1 MRSPVQQALLVS
13 LGSILRPLARLM
25 LQCGLGFDE
34 FAAVA
39 KSAFVSEATDKY
51 GIRGRPTNI
60 SRVSALTGI
69 SRKEVS
75 RIRASSPL
83 EQRWTPDLETNPI
96 NTVLHHWH
104 FDPEFSTAPGSPKAL
119 ASEGASSFAALVA
132 RYAGDVP
139 YGAIRAELVRSGTVT
154 EELGLLV
161 VTRRFFSSPRF
172 DEDLIRRI
180 AFSLSNLGETL
191 VHNVQLYQNTTI
203 SDEQSAT
210 SGRLE
215 RAAWTQH
222 LSQEHARQFRVWI
235 RDKGIRFIEDADAWL
250 GAHELPRNVWDS
262 KRTCRLGI
270 GVYYFEEDD
279 PPK

>member
-1 MRSPVQQALLVS
+1 
-13 LGSILRPLARLM
+13 M

-39 KSAFVSEATDKY
+39 KSAFVSEATNEY

-69 SRKEVS
+69 SRKQVS

-83 EQRWTPDLETNPI
+83 EHRWTPDLETNPI
-96 NTVLHHWH
+96 NTVLHYWH
-104 FDPEFSTAPGSPKAL
+104 FDPEFSTSPGSPKAL
-119 ASEGASSFAALVA
+119 PSEGDCSFAALVA

-139 YGAIRAELVRSGTVT
+139 YGAIRAELFRSGAVT
-154 EELGLLV
+154 EELGFLV
-161 VTRRFFSSPRF
+161 VTRRFSSSPRF

-191 VHNVQLYQNTTI
+191 VHNVQLYQNTAI

-222 LSQEHARQFRVWI
+222 LNEENARHFRIWI

-262 KRTCRLGI
+262 ERTRRLGI
-270 GVYYFEEDD
+270 GIYYFEEDN
-279 PPK
+279 PSK